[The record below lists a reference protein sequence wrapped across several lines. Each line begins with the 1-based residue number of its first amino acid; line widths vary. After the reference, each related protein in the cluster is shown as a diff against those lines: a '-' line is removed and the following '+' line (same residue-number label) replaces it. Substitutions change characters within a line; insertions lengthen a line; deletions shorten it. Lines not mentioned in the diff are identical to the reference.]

1 MTKFFST
8 LILVSLFGLNSQAED
23 VSEVAAKMSEL
34 GPVKVIGSSE
44 EELLQPNS
52 AHFIDKAKLEQ
63 QQQSDVNRVLKQVPG
78 VYVQEEDG
86 FGLRPNIG
94 LRGTH
99 PHRSRKVVIL
109 EDGILIGPAPY
120 SAPAAYYT
128 PFMSKIE
135 SLEVFKGV
143 ASVPYGPNSI
153 GGAINYITRS
163 LPKENRAEVDLAGGT
178 FNTQKYR
185 ANVGRVWEQGA
196 ILIEGTHL
204 QTDGFKKLDN
214 GANTGFNKND
224 FLLKGEQR
232 LGGDRRH
239 SIEWKIGYGT
249 ELSDETYLGL
259 SEDDFYSSPYRR
271 YAASENDLMDW
282 QHEQYQLTY
291 KTQVQENWGL
301 WATAYHNKFHRDW
314 SRFNN
319 FRNTTIDVNSVL
331 RNPSSGANQG
341 YYNIITGAADS
352 SSLGTN
358 DGDIVIT
365 NNDRYFFSQG
375 VQTGSFSVHTVD
387 SWTHQVS
394 LGLRLHQDQIR
405 RNHSE
410 DLFSMTS
417 GSLVRTADPRKA
429 TNKTQDTSQV
439 VTLTATDEML
449 WNAWKFNASGRF
461 ESVSYNSQNDLT
473 NTETNGDENL
483 FVPGA
488 GALYQFNER
497 WSALV
502 GVNRG
507 FTVVG
512 PGQTQSEKPEESIN
526 YETGVRYSNADHEF
540 FAEGIAFVADYQNI
554 KGTCSFSSG
563 CTGGNLD
570 QEFDGGKALI
580 RGLETRFAKGFM
592 WKNIYIPVNF
602 NMTVTKAEFAADSSS
617 SNPEWGQGEI
627 KSGDPLPY
635 VPEAQYSLGIGTQ
648 YKKYSQEVI
657 VSWTGKMYDQTVAL
671 NRQEIPAY
679 GVVDWTM
686 KYQYDKAG
694 SVYARVDNIFDHD
707 YLVSLRP
714 FGARPGKARS
724 LLVGLKHYF

>member
-1 MTKFFST
+1 MNKFYFT
-8 LILVSLFGLNSQAED
+8 LLLVSSFGLFAQAED
-23 VSEVAAKMSEL
+23 VSEISTKMSEL
-34 GPVKVIGSSE
+34 GPVKIIGSSE

-52 AHFIDKAKLEQ
+52 AHFIDKQKLEQ

-143 ASVPYGPNSI
+143 ASVPFGPNSI

-163 LPKENRAEVDLAGGT
+163 LPKENRAEMEVAGGT
-178 FNTQKYR
+178 YDTQKYR
-185 ANVGRVWEQGA
+185 ANLGRVWEQGSV
-196 ILIEGTHL
+196 LLEGTHL
-204 QTDGFKKLDN
+204 QTNGFKKLDTSKD
-214 GANTGFNKND
+214 TGFSKND
-224 FLLKGEQR
+224 FLFKGEQR
-232 LGGDRRH
+232 LSGERRH
-239 SIEWKIGYGT
+239 SLEWKIGYGT

-259 SEDDFYSSPYRR
+259 TQDDFYSSPFRR

-291 KTQVQENWGL
+291 KTQAQENWGF
-301 WATAYHNKFHRDW
+301 WGTAYHNKFHRNW

-319 FRNTTIDVNSVL
+319 FRNTSIDVNSVL
-331 RNPSSGANQG
+331 RDPQQGANKL
-341 YYNIITGAADS
+341 YYDVITGKADS
-352 SSLGTN
+352 SSVGA
-358 DGDIVIT
+358 DADIVLT
-365 NNDRYFFSQG
+365 NNDRYFYSQG
-375 VQTGSFSVHTVD
+375 VQVGSFSYH
-387 SWTHQVS
+387 SFNEWTHQVS

-405 RNHSE
+405 RNHTE
-410 DLFSMTS
+410 DIFSMTNK
-417 GSLVRTADPRKA
+417 SLVRTADARKDTA
-429 TNKTQDTSQV
+429 LNKDFTQALS
-439 VTLTATDEML
+439 LSATDEIL
-449 WNAWKFNASGRF
+449 WNAWKLTLSGRY
-461 ESVSYNSQNDLT
+461 ENVNYDSNNELT
-473 NTETNGDENL
+473 SKATSGNENV
-483 FVPGA
+483 FVPGM

-497 WSALV
+497 WSAL
-502 GVNRG
+502 GGINRG
-507 FTVVG
+507 VTIVG

-526 YETGVRYSNADHEF
+526 YETGVRYSNPDHEF

-563 CTGGNLD
+563 CTGSTLD
-570 QEFDGGKALI
+570 QEFDGGKAMI
-580 RGLETRFAKGFM
+580 RGLETRFAKGFL
-592 WKNIYIPVNF
+592 WGAVYIPVSLNV
-602 NMTVTKAEFAADSSS
+602 TVTKAEFAADSYTT
-617 SNPEWGQGEI
+617 NPEWGHGDI

-635 VPEAQYSLGIGTQ
+635 VPEAQYSLGVGTQ

-657 VSWTGKMYDQTVAL
+657 LSWTGKMYDQTVAKD
-671 NRQEIPAY
+671 RQEIPAY

-686 KYQYDKAG
+686 KYQYLPQG
-694 SVYARVDNIFDHD
+694 SVYARVDNILDND

-724 LLVGLKHYF
+724 FLVGVKHTF